1 MMKKILISVSLI
13 LTSLSFSAKIPVYIM
28 AGQSNADGRA
38 LVSEM
43 PTAIQDYVK
52 NNGSNLILMS
62 YCNGTTRKALGEF
75 EKYEP
80 MYENNSSKYCGF
92 DAIVYNLI
100 ETSRKKKFFVIKES
114 KGGTAIDTLCKSSA
128 SLYWNA
134 DPMWLDQAGLAD
146 YDTKTKETKG
156 KSMLLQLEAN
166 IDACIDNALASEEE
180 GYEIKCIMW
189 HQGESD
195 RKKSENYYENLKSLV
210 AHLRQHIIEKTGD
223 VKYVNLPFIAGSVS
237 RESKQYNSLVEE
249 SKLRLANDD
258 ANFYVVDL
266 NGCELRSD
274 DNLHFNALGCV
285 EAGNRM
291 FAKLV
296 ELGLVAD

>member
-1 MMKKILISVSLI
+1 MMKKFLISVSLI
-13 LTSLSFSAKIPVYIM
+13 LASLLANAKIPVYIM

-52 NNGSNLILMS
+52 NNGSELIMMS

-75 EKYEP
+75 ERYVP
-80 MYENNSSKYCGF
+80 MYESNNSKYCGF

-100 ETSRKKKFFVIKES
+100 ETSTKKKFYVIKES

-134 DPMWLDQAGLAD
+134 NPMWLKQAGIAD
-146 YDTKTKETKG
+146 FNRTTKETNG
-156 KSMLLQLEAN
+156 KSLLLQLEAN
-166 IDACIDNALASEEE
+166 IDACIDNVLASEED

-195 RKKSENYYENLKSLV
+195 RKKSENYYENLKSLIT
-210 AHLRQHIIEKTGD
+210 HLRQHIVEKTGD
-223 VKYVNLPFIAGSVS
+223 TKYANLPFIAGSVS
-237 RESKQYNSLVEE
+237 RDSKQYNRLVEE
-249 SKLRLANDD
+249 SKLRLANED
-258 ANFYVVDL
+258 ANVYVVDL
-266 NGCELRSD
+266 NGCELRED
-274 DNLHFNALGCV
+274 DNLHFNASGCV